1 MKRILVIARH
11 NPAEALR
18 VAAGL
23 TLLHESLRV
32 VVIGALP
39 DEPAVA
45 EQRELLDFI
54 EVPVDVITEPA
65 AVPARLAEA
74 LLQSEVVYTL

>member
-1 MKRILVIARH
+1 MKRILVIAKH

-23 TLLHESLRV
+23 TLLHENIRV
-32 VVIGALP
+32 AVIGELP
-39 DEPAVA
+39 HDSAVA

-54 EVPVDVITEPA
+54 EVPVDVITDPA
-65 AVPARLAEA
+65 AVPARLADA

>member
-1 MKRILVIARH
+1 MKRNLVIAKN

-23 TLLHESLRV
+23 TLLHESVRV
-32 VVIGALP
+32 AAIGVLP
-39 DEPAVA
+39 DDPAVA
-45 EQRELLDFI
+45 EQRELLDLND
-54 EVPVDVITEPA
+54 VPVDVITDPA
-65 AVPARLAEA
+65 AVPARLADA